1 MSERRRP
8 IGVMIVG
15 ILFFLAGLVF
25 IAGWG
30 SRLGKRRFDGDG
42 RWRGLSDHR
51 DSLHAIGVRLLQ
63 GMGLGLDPWRW
74 CSPSSA
80 SLVTLWG
87 AFSNGFDMDAL
98 WAGLIGIIIPLI
110 ILLYLFSHKV
120 KVWFGKA

>member
-15 ILFFLAGLVF
+15 ILFFLAALVF
-25 IAGWG
+25 IAAGVVGLGNEDSIVMAAAGVSLVIGIVYMLLAFGCFKGWG
-30 SRLGKRRFDGDG
+30 WVWTLAVLFTILG
-42 RWRGLSDHR
+42 
-51 DSLHAIGVRLLQ
+51 I
-63 GMGLGLDPWRW
+63 
-74 CSPSSA
+74 
-80 SLVTLWG
+80 LVTLWG

>member
-15 ILFFLAGLVF
+15 ILFFLAALVF
-25 IAGWG
+25 IAAGAVGLGNEDSIVMAAAGVSLVIGIVYMLLAFGCFKGWG
-30 SRLGKRRFDGDG
+30 WVWTLAVLFTILG
-42 RWRGLSDHR
+42 
-51 DSLHAIGVRLLQ
+51 I
-63 GMGLGLDPWRW
+63 
-74 CSPSSA
+74 
-80 SLVTLWG
+80 LVTLWG